1 MISSSFH
8 LLGEQPSTSRQI
20 TFPSDFSFADLQEL
34 VASHF
39 AIVDSND
46 VGFIHQ
52 NIELTSV
59 NEVRAATDPVAIS
72 ISGKS
77 VRDIPGPGGLPYV
90 GSFFEVYPDHLGN
103 HQRLFNKYGSLFV
116 TTNMGSRIHHTNDP
130 RLANIFF
137 TESPFFSKKIIP
149 NHPIHPLGMPEA
161 GLFFGDTDSEAWR
174 ITHKFL
180 PPALGPKAVRH
191 YAPAMQKTVEESF
204 NVFDKLDL
212 DGEAWNVFPYMMKIG
227 SQAVGR
233 LVLGMDFNHFASV
246 DAPLHEFVLKLAH
259 NVELSKRVSS
269 FGSWYA
275 NMPFGDPKKLRD
287 NMHEIQRMIFE
298 ASKKASTGVEDL
310 NLQDA
315 ALQSQNLVD
324 YCLRARDLKGN
335 RLSWDQFVPALVVLT
350 GAGFVTSASLLS
362 WMIYALVTYE
372 GVQERLLQ
380 ELIDH
385 DWDENIQVTGDMVNE
400 LKFLNNFI
408 KETQRTH
415 NPSFQPAR
423 TALVDMILPGGY
435 RLAKDSIV
443 VADLHHIHNNPHI
456 WDNAEKFDPDR
467 WDTEKVKN
475 RPAGSYQPFAS
486 GPRSCIGFNFALQE
500 VKIVL
505 SKLLYR
511 YRFSLAETGT
521 VEYNPY
527 YLLIKPNNLY
537 VRAERRFKWP
547 QKTCART
554 DPLTD

>member
-1 MISSSFH
+1 MLNDQERGSIYDTFPFIVISSAFY

-20 TFPSDFSFADLQEL
+20 TFPLNFSFTDLQEL

-39 AIVDSND
+39 AIVDSKD

-90 GSFFEVYPDHLGN
+90 GGFFEVYPDHLVN

-116 TTNMGSRIHHTNDP
+116 TTNMRSRIHHTNDP

-137 TESPFFSKKIIP
+137 TESAFFSKNIIH
-149 NHPIHPLGMPEA
+149 NHPRHPLGMPEA

-174 ITHKFL
+174 ITHKYL

-204 NVFDKLDL
+204 SVFDKLDL
-212 DGEAWNVFPYMMKIG
+212 DREAWNVYPYMMKIG

-233 LVLGMDFNHFASV
+233 LVLGMDCNHFASV
-246 DAPLHEFVLKLAH
+246 DAALHEFVLKLAH

-275 NMPFGDPKKLRD
+275 NMPFGDPKNLRD
-287 NMHEIQRMIFE
+287 NMHENQRMIFE
-298 ASKKASTGVEDL
+298 ASKKTSKGVEDL

-315 ALQSQNLVD
+315 ALQSQIWSGNF
-324 YCLRARDLKGN
+324 CLRARDLKGN
-335 RLSWDQFVPALVVLT
+335 RLEWDQFVPALVMLT
-350 GAGFVTSASLLS
+350 GAGFVTSAALLS

-372 GVQERLLQ
+372 GMQERLLQ

-385 DWDENIQVTGDMVNE
+385 DWDDNIQVNGDMVNQ
-400 LKFLNNFI
+400 LKFMNNFI

-415 NPSFQPAR
+415 NPSFQSAI
-423 TALVDMILPGGY
+423 TALVDMILSGWC
-435 RLAKDSIV
+435 RLAKDFIV
-443 VADLHHIHNNPHI
+443 IADLHHIHNNPHI
-456 WDNAEKFDPDR
+456 WNNADKFDPDR

-475 RPAGSYQPFAS
+475 GPPGSYQPFAS
-486 GPRSCIGFNFALQE
+486 GPRSCIRFNFAL
-500 VKIVL
+500 
-505 SKLLYR
+505 LL
-511 YRFSLAETGT
+511 L
-521 VEYNPY
+521 P
-527 YLLIKPNNLY
+527 
-537 VRAERRFKWP
+537 RAAYSYSYKS
-547 QKTCART
+547 
-554 DPLTD
+554 

>member
-1 MISSSFH
+1 MISSSFY

-20 TFPSDFSFADLQEL
+20 TFSSSSSFTDLQEL

-39 AIVDSND
+39 AIVDFKD

-52 NIELTSV
+52 NIELASV
-59 NEVRAATDPVAIS
+59 SEIHAATDPVAIS
-72 ISGKS
+72 ISGKP
-77 VRDIPGPGGLPYV
+77 VRDIPGPVGLPYI
-90 GSFFEVYPDHLGN
+90 GSFFEIYPDHLGN

-116 TTNMGSRIHHTNDP
+116 TTNMGSRMHHTNDP

-137 TESPFFSKKIIP
+137 TKSSFFSKKITP
-149 NHPIHPLGMPEA
+149 SHPIHALGMPEA
-161 GLFFGDTDSEAWR
+161 GVFFGDTDSEAWR

-191 YAPAMQKTVEESF
+191 YAPEMQKTVEESF

-212 DGEAWNVFPYMMKIG
+212 DGEAWNVYSYMMKIG

-233 LVLGMDFNHFASV
+233 LVLGMDFDYFASV
-246 DAPLHEFVLKLAH
+246 DAPFHEFVLKIAH
-259 NVELSKRVSS
+259 NVELTSK
-269 FGSWYA
+269 G
-275 NMPFGDPKKLRD
+275 
-287 NMHEIQRMIFE
+287 I
-298 ASKKASTGVEDL
+298 EDL

-324 YCLRARDLKGN
+324 YCLRARDMKGN
-335 RLSWDQFVPALVVLT
+335 RLTWDQFVPALVVLT
-350 GAGFVTSASLLS
+350 AAGFVTSSSLLS

-385 DWDENIQVTGDMVNE
+385 DWDENIQVTGDLANQ
-400 LKFLNNFI
+400 LKFMNNFI

-415 NPSFQPAR
+415 NPAFQPAR

-443 VADLHHIHNNPHI
+443 IADLHHIHNNPHI

-467 WDTEKVKN
+467 WDTEKVRS
-475 RPAGSYQPFAS
+475 RPPGSYQPFAS

-521 VEYNPY
+521 VEYDPN
-527 YLLIKPNNLY
+527 YLLIKPSNLY

-547 QKTCART
+547 KKTCAGT
-554 DPLTD
+554 DPSTELE